1 MRRLALLLAAAWL
14 VLLTGCATTGATAGA
29 SPAAR
34 NGAAQIDPWERWNRR
49 VYRFNDKLD
58 ESVLKPAATTYT
70 KVVPA
75 PVRRGVNNFF
85 GNVSDVWSALN
96 NFLQGKFAN
105 GLQDVVRVGT
115 NTLFGL
121 GGFLDVAS
129 EFGADHQGEDLG
141 QTLGRWG
148 MAPGPYVVWP
158 VLGPSTLRD
167 SIALPLDVQVSPAL
181 AMQHNAAKAATAG
194 LQAVNQRAN
203 LLGASGMLNDIALDK
218 YVFLRDAYLQRRRS
232 LVYDG
237 DPPQEDEPEDDEA
250 AAAPAA
256 AASGAAVAAP
266 AAATPAAAM
275 PAASTPAAAP
285 AAASTPAAAMPA
297 AGASHPGR

>member
-1 MRRLALLLAAAWL
+1 MRRLALLVAAAWL
-14 VLLTGCATTGATAGA
+14 VLLTGCATTAGSGAGA
-29 SPAAR
+29 GAR
-34 NGAAQIDPWERWNRR
+34 NGAPQIDPWERWNRR
-49 VYRFNDKLD
+49 VYTFNEKLD
-58 ESVLKPAATTYT
+58 VAVLKPAATTYT

-129 EFGADHQGEDLG
+129 EFGADRQGEDLG

-237 DPPQEDEPEDDEA
+237 DPPQEDEPEDDEP

-256 AASGAAVAAP
+256 AA
-266 AAATPAAAM
+266 
-275 PAASTPAAAP
+275 ASAAAP
-285 AAASTPAAAMPA
+285 AASSAAAAPPP
-297 AGASHPGR
+297 GASQPSR